1 MQTTDCSGTRS
12 NCGFDWLRNS
22 QSLVTMPILIFYMH
36 SWRVFIA
43 YDNTFIVHC
52 NMLRMYRQTHY
63 EATLTQPIILNITIG
78 ICINC

>member
-1 MQTTDCSGTRS
+1 MQTTDCSGTRG

-22 QSLVTMPILIFYMH
+22 QSLVTMPILISICIIGKCF
-36 SWRVFIA
+36 FA

-52 NMLRMYRQTHY
+52 NMLRTYRQTHY
-63 EATLTQPIILNITIG
+63 EARLTQPIVLNITIG